1 MCIRDSGI
9 TSETEAV
16 EALIFLVVSSYGFN
30 SLMQCDMMSFST
42 LIRMLTLEYELEYEA
57 RGSLSNTSFHH
68 MKCTIPAS
76 WNVFDNIKIWNI
88 KPFLNCLQLIF
99 IYIFFFRF
107 ILSIFII
114 KFFIKS
120 QQ

>member
-9 TSETEAV
+9 TSETEAL
-16 EALIFLVVSSYGFN
+16 EALIFLVVSSNGFN
-30 SLMQCDMMSFST
+30 SIMQCDMMSFSK
-42 LIRMLTLEYELEYEA
+42 LIRLLTLEYELAYKV
-57 RGSLSNTSFHH
+57 RSSLSNTSFHH

-88 KPFLNCLQLIF
+88 KPFLNCLQLI
-99 IYIFFFRF
+99 YIFIFRF
-107 ILSIFII
+107 ILSTFII

-120 QQ
+120 RQ